1 MNSRSDTKEKITE
14 LKNYNRNEPKWTTE
28 RKRLE
33 KQNSIS
39 EPWDSVKK
47 LNIYVPGVSTEMRKK
62 WVHKNVGRNNDWKYS
77 KFDEKFKL
85 TDPSRNNM
93 QKHTHMQTHTPQ
105 IIKL

>member
-14 LKNYNRNEPKWTTE
+14 LENYNRNEPKLTTD

-39 EPWDSVKK
+39 ELWNSVKK

-62 WVHKNVGRNNDWKYS
+62 WVHKNVGRNND
-77 KFDEKFKL
+77 
-85 TDPSRNNM
+85 
-93 QKHTHMQTHTPQ
+93 
-105 IIKL
+105 